1 MSPLTTAELLAA
13 HRSAGHRPD
22 SRRLEFRGVDG
33 LDVYNITVPF
43 PNPGQP
49 DQLLI
54 AGRVEPRESERS
66 RVRFFA
72 AAGPHV
78 WRLVPELPAFDLQDP
93 FVCELGQVLHLGG
106 VEIDAD
112 PITGG
117 LAFRTVIMSC
127 PTLESAEVVF
137 RGPWGMKDIRLVELA
152 SGRIGVFTRPRL
164 GADGPGRVGFTS
176 VERLDQLTDE
186 MLLTAPRLTD
196 LFAADEWGG
205 VNHATL
211 LADGR
216 IAVVG
221 HVANFDTDGDRH
233 YYPVSFTLNPADA
246 TWSGLQILFER
257 RNLTPGASKRPDLA
271 DVIFPGGWIN
281 AGNGRLALYCGAGD
295 AEAHTVSIPTPFP
308 SNPANGHP

>member
-13 HRSAGHRPD
+13 HRSGGHRPE
-22 SRRLEFRGVDG
+22 SRRLEFRGVQG

-54 AGRVEPRESERS
+54 AGRVEPRDSERS

-72 AAGPHV
+72 RVGTDC
-78 WRLVPELPAFDLQDP
+78 WQLVPELPAFDLQDP
-93 FVCELGQVLHLGG
+93 FVCELGGVLHLGG
-106 VEIDAD
+106 VEIAAD
-112 PITGG
+112 RHTGG
-117 LAFRTVIMSC
+117 LAFRTVIMAC
-127 PTLESAEVVF
+127 PTLQSATVVF

-152 SGRIGVFTRPRL
+152 SGRIAVFTRPRL
-164 GADGPGRVGFTS
+164 GADGPGRVGFTV
-176 VERLDQLTDE
+176 VEQLAELTDE
-186 MLLTAPRLTD
+186 MLQTAPRLTD
-196 LFAADEWGG
+196 LFAEDEWGG

-221 HVANFDTDGDRH
+221 HVARFDGDGGRH
-233 YYPVSFTLNPADA
+233 YYPVSFTLNPVDA
-246 TWSGLQILFER
+246 SWSGLQILFER
-257 RNLTPGASKRPDLA
+257 GNLSPGASKRPDLA
-271 DVIFPGGWIN
+271 DVVFPGGWIS

-308 SNPANGHP
+308 STPA